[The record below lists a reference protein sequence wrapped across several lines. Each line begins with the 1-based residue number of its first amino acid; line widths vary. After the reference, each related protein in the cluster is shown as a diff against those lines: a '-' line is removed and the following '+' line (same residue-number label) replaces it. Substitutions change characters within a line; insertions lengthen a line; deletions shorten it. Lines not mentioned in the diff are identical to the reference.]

1 MTRIYIK
8 LFFRLC
14 AVFVL
19 IIVGGCFGAIA
30 APLSLLKNNSNNDTL
45 SNKINDIL

>member
-1 MTRIYIK
+1 MTMKYIK

-19 IIVGGCFGAIA
+19 IIVGGCLGAIGG
-30 APLSLLKNNSNNDTL
+30 PLVLLKNNSNNNNSL
-45 SNKINDIL
+45 NKINDIL